1 MTPTDRN
8 MDDSGEVPEFQSLSP
23 LAALALAIGLASPAS
38 LVYPPL
44 VVVPAAAVFAGLLAL
59 SKICRSGGALTGERL
74 ARWGIALGLAA
85 MAATFV
91 RAPVRDALMRRQAR
105 AVAGEWLERLAAGQ
119 FDEAL
124 ELSSGN
130 VLQSLSPKPPSSPA
144 EQPPPEEVFTIR
156 REKLAADDVAR
167 RLADFKPPLSITA
180 VPAAGE
186 WPVFDGVRT
195 LLSEDFTIRPAANG
209 AEPLCVQVR
218 LVRAKFYE
226 DDGRPWRV
234 DSWAPLDPAAK

>member
-23 LAALALAIGLASPAS
+23 LAALALAIGLASPAA

-44 VVVPAAAVFAGLLAL
+44 LVVPAAAAFVGLLAL
-59 SKICRSGGALTGERL
+59 GKIRRSGGALAGERL
-74 ARWGIALGLAA
+74 ARLGIALGLAA

-105 AVAGEWLERLAAGQ
+105 AAAGEWFEHLAARQ
-119 FDEAL
+119 FDDAL
-124 ELSSGN
+124 DLSSGT
-130 VLQSLSPKPPSSPA
+130 VLQSLSPKPPSPTA
-144 EQPPPEEVFTIR
+144 KQPSPEEVFTIR
-156 REKLAADDVAR
+156 REKLADDDLAR
-167 RLADFKPPLSITA
+167 RLADSKPPLSVTA
-180 VPAAGE
+180 VPAEGE
-186 WPVFDGVRT
+186 WPTFDGPRT
-195 LLSEDFTIRPAANG
+195 LLTEDFTIRPDDG
-209 AEPLCVQVR
+209 AEPFHVQVR

-234 DSWAPLDPAAK
+234 DYWKLLDPVAK